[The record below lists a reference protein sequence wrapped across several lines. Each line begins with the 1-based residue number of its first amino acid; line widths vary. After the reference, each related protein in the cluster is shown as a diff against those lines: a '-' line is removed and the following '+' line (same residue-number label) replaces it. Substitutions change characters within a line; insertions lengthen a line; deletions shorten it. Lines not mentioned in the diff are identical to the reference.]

1 MPVKDIQAV
10 IKYPLV
16 SEDAVT
22 LIEAENK
29 ITFIVD
35 ADASK
40 NDIRRAV
47 EELYEVSVDHVN
59 SVVTPEGRKKA
70 YVKLAPDYKTS
81 SMGTWLKSMCRTRSP
96 EIGRAHV

>member
-1 MPVKDIQAV
+1 MPVKDIQEV

-29 ITFIVD
+29 ITFIVH

-47 EELYEVSVDHVN
+47 EELYEVRVDRVN

-70 YVKLAPDYKTS
+70 YVKLAADYKAS
-81 SMGTWLKSMCRTRSP
+81 DLAVRLGIL
-96 EIGRAHV
+96 

>member
-1 MPVKDIQAV
+1 MPRKSVQEA

-35 ADASK
+35 PYASK

-47 EELYEVSVDHVN
+47 EELYEVKVDRVN
-59 SVVTPEGRKKA
+59 SVLTPDGRKKA
-70 YVKLAPDYKTS
+70 FVKLAPDYKAS
-81 SMGTWLKSMCRTRSP
+81 DLAVRLGIL
-96 EIGRAHV
+96 

>member
-1 MPVKDIQAV
+1 MPTKSIHET

-35 ADASK
+35 VAASK

-47 EELYEVSVDHVN
+47 EELYEVKVDRVN
-59 SVVTPEGRKKA
+59 SVVTSGGQKKA
-70 YVKLAPDYKTS
+70 FVKLAPDYKAS
-81 SMGTWLKSMCRTRSP
+81 DLAVRLGVL
-96 EIGRAHV
+96 

>member
-1 MPVKDIQAV
+1 MPAKNLQEV

-47 EELYEVSVDHVN
+47 EELYEVRVDRVN
-59 SVVTPEGRKKA
+59 SVLTTEGRKKA
-70 YVKLAPDYKTS
+70 YVKLAPDYKAS
-81 SMGTWLKSMCRTRSP
+81 DLAVRLGIL
-96 EIGRAHV
+96 

>member
-1 MPVKDIQAV
+1 MPAKDMQAV

-16 SEDAVT
+16 SEDAVI

-35 ADASK
+35 AGASK
-40 NDIRRAV
+40 NDVRRAV
-47 EELYEVSVDHVN
+47 EELYEVRVDRVN

-70 YVKLAPDYKTS
+70 YVKLTADYKAS
-81 SMGTWLKSMCRTRSP
+81 DLAVRLGIL
-96 EIGRAHV
+96 

>member
-1 MPVKDIQAV
+1 MPVKDIQEV
-10 IKYPLV
+10 IKYPVV

-22 LIEAENK
+22 QIEAENK

-47 EELYEVSVDHVN
+47 EELYEVRVDQVN

-70 YVKLAPDYKTS
+70 YVKLTADYKAS
-81 SMGTWLKSMCRTRSP
+81 DLAVKLGIL
-96 EIGRAHV
+96 

>member
-1 MPVKDIQAV
+1 MPVKEIQEV
-10 IKYPLV
+10 IKHPLV

-40 NDIRRAV
+40 HDIRRAV
-47 EELYEVSVDHVN
+47 EELYEVRVDRVN
-59 SVVTPEGRKKA
+59 CVVTPEGRKKA
-70 YVKLAPDYKTS
+70 YVKLAADYKAADLAVRL
-81 SMGTWLKSMCRTRSP
+81 GIL
-96 EIGRAHV
+96 

>member
-1 MPVKDIQAV
+1 MPVKDIQQV

-47 EELYEVSVDHVN
+47 EELYEVRVDRVN

-70 YVKLAPDYKTS
+70 YVKLAPDHKAS
-81 SMGTWLKSMCRTRSP
+81 DLAVRLGIL
-96 EIGRAHV
+96 

>member
-1 MPVKDIQAV
+1 MPVKSIQEV
-10 IKYPLV
+10 IKYPLI

-29 ITFIVD
+29 ITFVVD
-35 ADASK
+35 IDASK

-47 EELYEVSVDHVN
+47 EELYEVRVDHVN

-70 YVKLAPDYKTS
+70 YVKLAPDYKAS
-81 SMGTWLKSMCRTRSP
+81 DLAVRLGIL
-96 EIGRAHV
+96 

>member
-1 MPVKDIQAV
+1 MPVKSSQEV

-47 EELYEVSVDHVN
+47 EEMYEVRVDRVN

-70 YVKLAPDYKTS
+70 YVKLTS
-81 SMGTWLKSMCRTRSP
+81 DHKASDLAVRLGIL
-96 EIGRAHV
+96 

>member
-1 MPVKDIQAV
+1 MPVKNIQEV

-29 ITFIVD
+29 ITFVVD

-47 EELYEVSVDHVN
+47 EELYEVRVDRVN

-70 YVKLAPDYKTS
+70 YVKLAPDYKAS
-81 SMGTWLKSMCRTRSP
+81 DLAVRLGIL
-96 EIGRAHV
+96 

>member
-1 MPVKDIQAV
+1 MPVKSIQEV
-10 IKYPLV
+10 IKYPLI

-22 LIEAENK
+22 LIEADNK

-40 NDIRRAV
+40 NDIRRAG
-47 EELYEVSVDHVN
+47 EELYEVRVDRVN

-70 YVKLAPDYKTS
+70 YVKLTSNYKAS
-81 SMGTWLKSMCRTRSP
+81 DLAVRLGIL
-96 EIGRAHV
+96 

>member
-29 ITFIVD
+29 ITFVVD

-47 EELYEVSVDHVN
+47 EELYEVRVDRVN

-70 YVKLAPDYKTS
+70 YVKLAPDYKAS
-81 SMGTWLKSMCRTRSP
+81 DLAVRLGIL
-96 EIGRAHV
+96 

>member
-1 MPVKDIQAV
+1 MPLKDIQEV

-35 ADASK
+35 TDASK

-47 EELYEVSVDHVN
+47 EELYEVRVDRVN

-70 YVKLAPDYKTS
+70 YVKLAPDYKAS
-81 SMGTWLKSMCRTRSP
+81 DLAVRLGIL
-96 EIGRAHV
+96 

>member
-1 MPVKDIQAV
+1 MPAGSIQEI

-29 ITFIVD
+29 VTFIVD
-35 ADASK
+35 LDASK

-47 EELYEVSVDHVN
+47 EELYEVRVDHVN
-59 SVVTPEGRKKA
+59 SVVTPDGRKKA
-70 YVKLAPDYKTS
+70 YVKLTSEYKAS
-81 SMGTWLKSMCRTRSP
+81 DLAVKLGIL
-96 EIGRAHV
+96 

>member
-1 MPVKDIQAV
+1 MPVKSIQEV

-47 EELYEVSVDHVN
+47 EELYEVRVDRVN

-70 YVKLAPDYKTS
+70 YVKLASDFKAS
-81 SMGTWLKSMCRTRSP
+81 DLAVRLGIL
-96 EIGRAHV
+96 

>member
-1 MPVKDIQAV
+1 MLVKSIQEV
-10 IKYPLV
+10 IKYPLI

-22 LIEAENK
+22 LIEADNK

-40 NDIRRAV
+40 SDIRRAV
-47 EELYEVSVDHVN
+47 EELYEVRVDRVN

-70 YVKLAPDYKTS
+70 YVKLASDYKAS
-81 SMGTWLKSMCRTRSP
+81 DLAVRLGIL
-96 EIGRAHV
+96 

>member
-1 MPVKDIQAV
+1 MPAKSIQEV

-47 EELYEVSVDHVN
+47 EELYEVRVDRVN

-70 YVKLAPDYKTS
+70 YVKLASDFKAS
-81 SMGTWLKSMCRTRSP
+81 DLAVRLGIL
-96 EIGRAHV
+96 